1 VKKPKKPGR
10 KPAAALLGIGFD
22 HQDGHKRITTA
33 EEFAIVGGSA
43 ETHERLTE
51 TALKTFEE
59 LKQRGKNLAEVE
71 ATELAEI
78 LHKATPR

>member
-1 VKKPKKPGR
+1 
-10 KPAAALLGIGFD
+10 
-22 HQDGHKRITTA
+22 
-33 EEFAIVGGSA
+33 VGGSA

-59 LKQRGKNLAEVE
+59 LKQRGKNLAEVGP
-71 ATELAEI
+71 TELAEI